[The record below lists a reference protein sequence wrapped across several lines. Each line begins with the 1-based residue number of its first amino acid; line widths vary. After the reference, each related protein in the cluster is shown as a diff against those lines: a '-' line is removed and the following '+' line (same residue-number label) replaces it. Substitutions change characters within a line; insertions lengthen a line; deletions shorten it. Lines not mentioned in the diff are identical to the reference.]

1 MIDKLM
7 MLPIEKLLELQDALQ
22 GVIEQKRRSFV
33 RPGATVMFDNKMGE
47 PTQLFILRVNP
58 KSVAGYEVAPDGE
71 HLPNKRWKVSPGL
84 LRPKTMG
91 DTPKTAGGT
100 W

>member
-1 MIDKLM
+1 MIDKLKA
-7 MLPIEKLLELQDALQ
+7 LPIEKLLELQDALKS
-22 GVIEQKRRSFV
+22 VIEQKRRGFV
-33 RPGATVMFDNKMGE
+33 RPGATVIFDNKMGE
-47 PTQLFILRVNP
+47 PTQLFIQRVNP
-58 KSVAGYEVAPDGE
+58 KSVTGYEVAPDGK
-71 HLPNKRWKVSPGL
+71 HLPNKIWRVSPGL